1 MSIMNPYK
9 DKATTV
15 DTEVKSTRPT
25 AGLLSGVQTF
35 GSMDPGEMKKRREGM
50 AEMREERKA
59 KRAERKAK
67 KAASKLDVDDSV

>member
-9 DKATTV
+9 DAETT
-15 DTEVKSTRPT
+15 TETKSTRPT

-35 GSMDPGEMKKRREGM
+35 GSIEPGTMKERREGM
-50 AEMREERKA
+50 KEMREERKA

-67 KAASKLDVDDSV
+67 KAASKLDVDDAV